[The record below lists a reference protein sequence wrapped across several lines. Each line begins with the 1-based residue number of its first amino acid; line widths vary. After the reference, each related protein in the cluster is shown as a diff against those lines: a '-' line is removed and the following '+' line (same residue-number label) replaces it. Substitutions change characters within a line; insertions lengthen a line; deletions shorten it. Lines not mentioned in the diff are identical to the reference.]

1 MYLKNHATQNTCDLE
16 LSNQFSSFFKSKI
29 ELIREKIDDGDSA
42 NFDAGISPATQD
54 TFNSFEIA
62 AVHEVQTLIDA
73 MPNKTRVLDPVP
85 TWLVKECSHE
95 IAPFFT
101 KIINAS
107 LTSGIFPSELKFAIV
122 KPLLKR
128 SNLDTESLAS
138 YMLFS
143 ILDLSQNVRIHY
155 RK

>member
-73 MPNKTRVLDPVP
+73 MPNKTCVLDPL
-85 TWLVKECSHE
+85 LVGERMFPRNCPLFYQNYKCFTHIWHFS
-95 IAPFFT
+95 FRT
-101 KIINAS
+101 KICNCE
-107 LTSGIFPSELKFAIV
+107 TSS
-122 KPLLKR
+122 
-128 SNLDTESLAS
+128 
-138 YMLFS
+138 
-143 ILDLSQNVRIHY
+143 
-155 RK
+155 